1 MAQRDLFFSFSLC
14 QRGADD
20 PVQGASVDL
29 VRSDVAQQL
38 AHLVLEL
45 LRWYTSVCSL
55 KPNIALD
62 PKLIRIENSALNSI
76 PPACRNCR
84 YASELTH
91 THTDNKTMLD
101 FSTYLFPA
109 YLGLIFTSSF

>member
-1 MAQRDLFFSFSLC
+1 M
-14 QRGADD
+14 GADD

-76 PPACRNCR
+76 PPVCRNCR
-84 YASELTH
+84 YVSESTDTQQNDASKTH
-91 THTDNKTMLD
+91 L
-101 FSTYLFPA
+101 SFPC
-109 YLGLIFTSSF
+109 IFWPYF